1 MSYEVIGQLIEQVD
15 DAFFAIDVRGI
26 VTYWNSGAKNM
37 LGYSA
42 QEVLNKSLPF
52 DREILKQEL
61 EVAIKAFTQQKQVC
75 LKVTKEH
82 KNGLPVDLFM
92 SIYPIMQQNKLSGF
106 FFSATKQS
114 KYKTAQMMGKVPKT
128 EQKRTFEEL
137 RKIIVLALTHGR
149 MTINQVSLKTGVNW
163 KTVEKHL
170 TFFIGKG
177 YVEEVFSS
185 EYVRIFE
192 LTQKGHTLV
201 EKVRQDMIAKVVT
214 KDQEQEST
222 SQEREA

>member
-1 MSYEVIGQLIEQVD
+1 MSYEVIGQLIEQLD
-15 DAFFAIDVRGI
+15 DAFFAIDLRGT
-26 VTYWNSGAKNM
+26 VTYWNTGAKNI
-37 LGYSA
+37 LGYNA
-42 QEVLNKSLPF
+42 QEVLGKSLPF
-52 DREILKQEL
+52 DKETLKIEL
-61 EVAIKAFTQQKQVC
+61 EMAIKALTQQKQTC
-75 LKVTKEH
+75 IKVAKEH
-82 KNGLPVDLFM
+82 KNGIPIDLFI
-92 SIYPIMQQNKLSGF
+92 SIYPIMQHNKLNGF

-114 KYKTAQMMGKVPKT
+114 KYKNAQIIGDVQRG

-149 MTINQVSLKTGVNW
+149 MTINQVSIKTGVNW

-170 TFFIGKG
+170 TFLIGKG

-214 KDQEQEST
+214 KDQEQEET
-222 SQEREA
+222 PQEREA

>member
-106 FFSATKQS
+106 FFSA
-114 KYKTAQMMGKVPKT
+114 
-128 EQKRTFEEL
+128 
-137 RKIIVLALTHGR
+137 
-149 MTINQVSLKTGVNW
+149 
-163 KTVEKHL
+163 
-170 TFFIGKG
+170 
-177 YVEEVFSS
+177 
-185 EYVRIFE
+185 
-192 LTQKGHTLV
+192 
-201 EKVRQDMIAKVVT
+201 
-214 KDQEQEST
+214 
-222 SQEREA
+222 

>member
-1 MSYEVIGQLIEQVD
+1 MSYEGIGQFIEQVD
-15 DAFFAIDVRGI
+15 DAFFAIDLRGTVI
-26 VTYWNSGAKNM
+26 YWNQGAKNL

-42 QEVLNKSLPF
+42 QEMLGKPLPF
-52 DREILKQEL
+52 DKELLKQEL
-61 EVAIKAFTQQKQVC
+61 EVAIKAYTQQKQTC
-75 LKVTKEH
+75 IKAAKEH
-82 KNGLPVDLFM
+82 KNGLAVDLFL
-92 SIYPIMQQNKLSGF
+92 SIYPAMHEGKLSGF
-106 FFSATKQS
+106 FFSAVKQS
-114 KYKTAQMMGKVPKT
+114 KYKQAQVIGEEQKG

-170 TFFIGKG
+170 TFLIGKG

-192 LTQKGHTLV
+192 LTQKGRTLV
-201 EKVRQDMIAKVVT
+201 EKIRQDMITKVVT
-214 KDQEQEST
+214 KEQEQDST
-222 SQEREA
+222 PQEREA